1 MNEKYQVIL
10 KMAVSKKKENK
21 RFLEKL
27 KGKKVQDL
35 DQITNQLHDEV
46 FETIE
51 CLQCANC
58 CKTTGPLLKPR
69 DVQRLADHQRMRSA
83 DFTETFL
90 RVDEDGDYV
99 FKSMPCPFL
108 KTDHYCSVYESRPN
122 ACREYPHTQQKD
134 IRQKL
139 AITFQNTMICPGVAM
154 IVERLK
160 KVVG

>member
-1 MNEKYQVIL
+1 
-10 KMAVSKKKENK
+10 
-21 RFLEKL
+21 
-27 KGKKVQDL
+27 
-35 DQITNQLHDEV
+35 
-46 FETIE
+46 
-51 CLQCANC
+51 
-58 CKTTGPLLKPR
+58 
-69 DVQRLADHQRMRSA
+69 MRSA

>member
-1 MNEKYQVIL
+1 M
-10 KMAVSKKKENK
+10 
-21 RFLEKL
+21 
-27 KGKKVQDL
+27 
-35 DQITNQLHDEV
+35 
-46 FETIE
+46 
-51 CLQCANC
+51 
-58 CKTTGPLLKPR
+58 
-69 DVQRLADHQRMRSA
+69 
-83 DFTETFL
+83 

-99 FKSMPCPFL
+99 FKSMPCPFF

-139 AITFQNTMICPGVAM
+139 AITFQNTMICPGVAL